1 MVDDDPFDL
10 ARFVEAQRGVFE
22 EACAELRRGRK
33 TGHWMW
39 FIFPQIAGLGL
50 SAMSQRYAIG
60 SIEEARAFLGHSIL
74 GRSILGPRLREIC
87 GIVLA
92 VEGRTAFEIFGS
104 PDDLKLRS
112 SMTLF
117 AHASEE
123 DAVFVAMIAKYF
135 SGEWD
140 QKTVE
145 LMRMVGN

>member
-1 MVDDDPFDL
+1 MAGGDPFDL
-10 ARFVEAQRGVFE
+10 ERFVDAQRGVFDV
-22 EACAELRRGRK
+22 ACAELRGGRK

-60 SIEEARAFLGHSIL
+60 SLEEARAYLRHSIL
-74 GRSILGPRLREIC
+74 GLRLREIC

-92 VEGRTAFEIFGS
+92 VEGRTALEVFGS
-104 PDDLKLRS
+104 PDDWKLRS

-123 DAVFVAMIAKYF
+123 NAEFAAVLAKYF
-135 SGEWD
+135 GGEWD
-140 QKTVE
+140 QKTLE
-145 LMRMVGN
+145 LMGLG